1 MTRAPLRLLVADDEE
16 TFRRIL
22 IRELT
27 EMGFEVRGVAGG
39 REVLR
44 RLSEEDFE
52 VVLLDVRMPDLN
64 GLSVLKAVKE
74 AHPLTEVVMLTGHG
88 TIDDAITAIRNG
100 ACDYLTKPCK
110 LEELEAVLLKAAEKR
125 DLQCRNLVL
134 NQELSRRDGL
144 DQFLGRSPNLQAVLR
159 LIGKVAESDSTVLI
173 QGESG
178 VGKELAARAVHRQSR
193 RRDQPF
199 IVVDCTSLQ
208 EELLQN
214 ELFGHEKG
222 AFTGA
227 TAQKHGLLEVA
238 DKGTVFFDEIGEM
251 TPSLQSK
258 LLRVME
264 TGSFRRVGG
273 LKDIQVDARIIA
285 ATNRDLK
292 ERSSAGLF
300 RNDLYYRLN
309 VFSITIPPL
318 RERVEDIELLANH
331 FLQSRIVPGRGK
343 VAITRQALELL
354 RTYAWPG
361 NVRELRNV
369 IERALILAEGDCI
382 DTEHLPGSLQ
392 SKTAS
397 LFDYPEGQLPTLEQA
412 EKLYIGRLLRENA
425 GNRARVAK
433 ILDISER
440 NLYRKIKE
448 YGF

>member
-1 MTRAPLRLLVADDEE
+1 MTRARMRVLVADDEE

-27 EMGFEVRGVAGG
+27 DMGFEVRGVGGG
-39 REVLR
+39 REALD
-44 RLSEEDFE
+44 RLGEEDFE
-52 VVLLDVRMPDLN
+52 VVLLDVKMPDMN
-64 GLSVLKAVKE
+64 GLSVLKSVKE
-74 AHPLTEVVMLTGHG
+74 CHPLTEVVMLTGHG

-110 LEELEAVLLKAAEKR
+110 LEELEAVLLKAADKR
-125 DLQCRNLVL
+125 ELQCRNLVL
-134 NQELSRRDGL
+134 NQELSRRDGF
-144 DQFLGRSPNLQAVLR
+144 DKFLGRSPKLEAVLR
-159 LIGKVAESDSTVLI
+159 LIQKVAESDSTVLI

-208 EELLQN
+208 EDLLQN

-227 TAQKHGLLEVA
+227 TTQKHGLFEVA

-251 TPSLQSK
+251 TLSLQSK

-264 TGSFRRVGG
+264 TGTFRRVGG

-318 RERVEDIELLANH
+318 RERVEDIELLASH
-331 FLQSRIVPGRGK
+331 FLQNRTVPGRGK
-343 VAITRQALELL
+343 VAIAPQALELL
-354 RTYAWPG
+354 KRYQWPG

-392 SKTAS
+392 SKTAA

-425 GNRARVAK
+425 GNRARVAR

-448 YGF
+448 YGL

>member
-1 MTRAPLRLLVADDEE
+1 MTKGRVRVLVADDEE
-16 TFRRIL
+16 TFRKIL

-27 EMGFEVRGVAGG
+27 DMGFDVQGVAGG
-39 REVLR
+39 RDVIR
-44 RLSEEDFE
+44 RLGEEEFE
-52 VVLLDVRMPDLN
+52 VVLLDVRMPDMN
-64 GLSVLKAVKE
+64 GLAALKTVRE
-74 AHPLTEVVMLTGHG
+74 NHPLTEVVMLTGHG
-88 TIDDAITAIRNG
+88 TIDDAVTAIRNG

-110 LEELEAVLLKAAEKR
+110 LEELEAVLLKAAER
-125 DLQCRNLVL
+125 RSLQCRNLLL
-134 NQELSRRDGL
+134 NQELSRRDGF
-144 DQFLGRSPNLQAVLR
+144 DQFLGKSPKLREVMR
-159 LIGKVAESDSTVLI
+159 LIGRVADSESTVLI

-178 VGKELAARAVHRQSR
+178 AGKELAARAVHRQSR
-193 RRDQPF
+193 RREQPF

-208 EELLQN
+208 EDLLQS

-227 TAQKHGLLEVA
+227 VAQKHGLLEVA
-238 DKGTVFFDEIGEM
+238 DQGTVFFDEIGEM
-251 TPSLQSK
+251 TLSLQAK

-273 LKDIQVDARIIA
+273 LKDIQVDARFIA

-292 ERSSAGLF
+292 ERCAAGLF
-300 RNDLYYRLN
+300 RDDLYYRLN

-318 RERVEDIELLANH
+318 RERAEDVELLAHH
-331 FLQSRIVPGRGK
+331 FLQSRVRPRHRK
-343 VAITRQALELL
+343 VAIAPRALELL
-354 RTYAWPG
+354 ESYEWPG

-382 DTEHLPGSLQ
+382 EPEHLPGTLHA
-392 SKTAS
+392 KTPGM
-397 LFDYPEGQLPTLEQA
+397 FEFPGEQRPTLA
-412 EKLYIGRLLRENA
+412 EAERLYIEKLLRENR

>member
-1 MTRAPLRLLVADDEE
+1 MTKARLRVLLADDEE

-27 EMGFEVRGVAGG
+27 DMGFEVRGVAGG
-39 REVLR
+39 REALR
-44 RLSEEDFE
+44 CLGEEDFE
-52 VVLLDVRMPDLN
+52 LVLLDVKMPDMD
-64 GLSVLKAVKE
+64 GLSVLKALKE
-74 AHPLTEVVMLTGHG
+74 GHPLTEVVMLTGHG

-125 DLQCRNLVL
+125 ELRCRNRVL
-134 NQELSRRDGL
+134 NQELSRRDGS
-144 DQFLGRSPNLQAVLR
+144 DKFLGRSPKLEAVLR

-178 VGKELAARAVHRQSR
+178 VGKELAARAVHRQSP

-208 EELLQN
+208 EDLLQN

-227 TAQKHGLLEVA
+227 LSQKHGLFEVA

-251 TPSLQSK
+251 TLSLQAK

-264 TGSFRRVGG
+264 TGTFRRVGG

-292 ERSSAGLF
+292 ERSSTGLF
-300 RNDLYYRLN
+300 RDDLYYRLN

-343 VAITRQALELL
+343 IAIAPQAMQFLKL
-354 RTYAWPG
+354 YHWPG

-369 IERALILAEGDCI
+369 IERALILAEDDCI
-382 DTEHLPGSLQ
+382 DTEHLPGSLHTR
-392 SKTAS
+392 TAP

-448 YGF
+448 YGL